1 MGTFLAYNL
10 KLSIC
15 FLLFYLLYR
24 VLLCKNTFH
33 RTNRLVLLST
43 YIFILFVPL
52 IPLAITRPYEI
63 HGIISD
69 YEWLLL
75 QSFYAPTE
83 TVLTQPAFR
92 WTHIVVVI
100 YLLGVLFFACR
111 YLYFLTQI
119 IFRIKT
125 GKKIQ
130 LDNNITLVISEK
142 NTTPFS
148 WMRYIVLPKTD
159 EAENHHAILS
169 HEQAHIKHRHSIDLL
184 IADLSAIVQ
193 WYNPAIWLMKNELQD
208 VHEYEADEDTLHSG
222 IDVKQYQLL
231 LIKEAVGS
239 QRFNSMTNS
248 FNHSKL
254 KKRITMMMRKK
265 NSHWVRLKYVS
276 ILPLAALAVT
286 LFARPEVS
294 NKLDEISAVK
304 VSDFT
309 SVNEVN
315 VESFREENV
324 KETTKPKAVQQQI
337 AVTTEANNTIRGR
350 VIDESDSPIVGAE
363 PLYFV
368 DDVEVSDIS
377 SVNIDD
383 VYAVSVLKDSAA
395 TAAFGPRGADGVVL
409 VTTKKAKINTEPL
422 YVVDGVIV
430 SNPFGKET
438 LNLFGTKTD
447 SKDKLDVDN
456 IESINVLKGVS
467 ATSIYGEKGVNGVI
481 IITTKKRLLGK

>member
-1 MGTFLAYNL
+1 
-10 KLSIC
+10 
-15 FLLFYLLYR
+15 
-24 VLLCKNTFH
+24 
-33 RTNRLVLLST
+33 
-43 YIFILFVPL
+43 VPL

-75 QSFYAPTE
+75 QSFHMSTE
-83 TVLTQPAFR
+83 TVLVQPAFR
-92 WTHIVVVI
+92 WTHIIVVTYV
-100 YLLGVLFFACR
+100 LGVLFFACR
-111 YLYFLTQI
+111 YLYFLIQI
-119 IFRIKT
+119 ISQIKT
-125 GKKIQ
+125 GKKIR

-159 EAENHHAILS
+159 EAENHNAILS
-169 HEQAHIKHRHSIDLL
+169 HEQAHIKRRHSIDLL
-184 IADLSAIVQ
+184 IADLLAIVQ

-208 VHEYEADEDTLHSG
+208 VHEYEADEATLHSG
-222 IDVKQYQLL
+222 IDAKQYQLL
-231 LIKEAVGS
+231 LIKKAVGS

-265 NSHWVRLKYVS
+265 NSRWVWLKYVS

-309 SVNEVN
+309 SGNEVK
-315 VESFREENV
+315 VEPFKEVPDEV
-324 KETTKPKAVQQQI
+324 KKKKELNDKSQEQI
-337 AVTTEANNTIRGR
+337 VKSTTTEHKKTL
-350 VIDESDSPIVGAE
+350 ELSDKDLDKSSKE
-363 PLYFV
+363 PKISISSQEKPLFFV

-377 SVNIDD
+377 SVNMDDILAID
-383 VYAVSVLKDSAA
+383 VLKDS
-395 TAAFGPRGADGVVL
+395 TTTSTYGSRGANGVVL
-409 VTTKKAKINTEPL
+409 ITTKKVKVNTEPL
-422 YVVDGVIV
+422 YIVDGVIV
-430 SNPFGKET
+430 SNPFPKET
-438 LNLFGTKTD
+438 LNPFGTKTD
-447 SKDKLDVDN
+447 SKDKLNVDN
-456 IESINVLKGVS
+456 IESIDVLKGAS

-481 IITTKKRLLGK
+481 IITTKKSIFGK